1 MNSIGERVRVARMAK
16 GLSQRAL
23 AAKIGVSAMAVSKY
37 EREMDLP
44 GSGVMLRLSK
54 ALEMK
59 PEFFFRQI
67 RLDLSEPKYRC
78 AKTLKLKEKKIIEAK
93 AKESVERFLE
103 AQDLLAPEGRFNGF
117 NAEISIKVQED
128 VENAA
133 LKMRKDWDLGEDSI
147 ENLTQILEDHGFC
160 VQGLPWIEK
169 FVACTFMIQSANK
182 RPVIVFN
189 SNSTIPG
196 DRQRFSLAH
205 ELGHL
210 CMAINDGV
218 AHETAANRFAGA
230 FLVPRRK
237 VYFELGNKRRHLDIE
252 ELLHLK
258 LKYGLSMR
266 GWIHRAE
273 DLGILPSKE
282 AVRLKRLFKDKGWDK
297 KEPGDQLPQEQ
308 PARLKQ
314 MVLKA
319 LSEEQITHSRAAE
332 ILGVP
337 LTEVL
342 HRTAFK

>member
-1 MNSIGERVRVARMAK
+1 MAK

-23 AAKIGVSAMAVSKY
+23 AEKIGVSAMAVSKY
-37 EREMDLP
+37 EREMDIP
-44 GSGVMLRLSK
+44 GSGVLVRLSK
-54 ALEMK
+54 ALDMK
-59 PEFFFRQI
+59 PEYFFRRIQ
-67 RLDLSEPKYRC
+67 LDLSAPDYRC
-78 AKTLKLKEKKIIEAK
+78 EKALKSKEKKIIEAK

-103 AQDLLAPEGRFNGF
+103 AQDILAPGDRFSGF
-117 NAEISIKVQED
+117 NAEIKIRAQED

-133 LKMRKDWDLGEDSI
+133 IKMRRDWALGEDSI

-160 VQGLPWIEK
+160 VQGLAWMEK
-169 FVACTFMIQSANK
+169 FVACTFMIRSANN

-189 SNSTIPG
+189 SNSSIPG

-210 CMAINDGV
+210 CMTVMGGV

-230 FLVPRRK
+230 FLVPKGK
-237 VYFELGNKRRHLDIE
+237 VYFELGNKRKHLDID

-258 LKYGLSMR
+258 LKYGLSMQ

-273 DLGILPSKE
+273 DLGILPSREAARIKSVFKE
-282 AVRLKRLFKDKGWDK
+282 KGWDK
-297 KEPGDQLPQEQ
+297 KEPGDQLPQER

-337 LTEVL
+337 LIEVL
-342 HRTAFK
+342 HRTAFQ